1 MNVYIDESGDLG
13 FTFKSHGKGSSRH
26 LTIAFLLVPKDLTPQ
41 PKRLVKKFYK
51 KLGQSPGCE
60 LKGTDLSLDQKVYFA
75 GRTKDLL
82 IRHPEIKILA
92 ITVKKSN
99 VKKHIRN
106 DPNKLYNYM
115 IGLALPDR
123 IKHYPEVTLLPD
135 ERSIKVKSGNS
146 LVEYLQIKLWFY
158 LKSKT
163 VVQYE
168 PMESS
173 KVLNIQFIDIIC
185 NIIWSSYE
193 RNLNT
198 PYNILKPR
206 IKSIRLFF

>member
-1 MNVYIDESGDLG
+1 
-13 FTFKSHGKGSSRH
+13 
-26 LTIAFLLVPKDLTPQ
+26 
-41 PKRLVKKFYK
+41 
-51 KLGQSPGCE
+51 
-60 LKGTDLSLDQKVYFA
+60 
-75 GRTKDLL
+75 
-82 IRHPEIKILA
+82 
-92 ITVKKSN
+92 
-99 VKKHIRN
+99 
-106 DPNKLYNYM
+106 M

-135 ERSIKVKSGNS
+135 ARSIKVKSGNS
-146 LVEYLQIKLWFY
+146 LVDYLQIKLWFY

-163 VVQYE
+163 VVQYK

-198 PYNILKPR
+198 PY
-206 IKSIRLFF
+206 